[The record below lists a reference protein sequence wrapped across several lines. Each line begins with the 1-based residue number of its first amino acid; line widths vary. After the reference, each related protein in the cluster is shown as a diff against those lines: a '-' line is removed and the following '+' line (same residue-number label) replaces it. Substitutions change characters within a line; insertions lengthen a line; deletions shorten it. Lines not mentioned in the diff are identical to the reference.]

1 MLYPDRSALSFCF
14 QYPDLQH
21 AVLIEG
27 VLFNDGPKTHCDR
40 SATLQDAGPAPRM
53 PGKSDGNGALMRL
66 APVASMHWRDS
77 VKACQI
83 ASAQS
88 RVTHHSDLSAGCCE
102 VLASVLSRLIAGQS
116 WDDAVD
122 LAPENSWPDAVKDI
136 ALGTWKGK
144 PVEDISSTGF
154 VVHTLEAAIWSVG
167 TTDSFEAALVR
178 AVNLGDDADTVG
190 AVTGQIA
197 GARYGAGAIPERWLS
212 ALAKAD
218 DLSRLAERLIAKR

>member
-88 RVTHHSDLSAGCCE
+88 REPIIQIC
-102 VLASVLSRLIAGQS
+102 RLG
-116 WDDAVD
+116 
-122 LAPENSWPDAVKDI
+122 
-136 ALGTWKGK
+136 
-144 PVEDISSTGF
+144 
-154 VVHTLEAAIWSVG
+154 AA
-167 TTDSFEAALVR
+167 R
-178 AVNLGDDADTVG
+178 C
-190 AVTGQIA
+190 
-197 GARYGAGAIPERWLS
+197 
-212 ALAKAD
+212 
-218 DLSRLAERLIAKR
+218 

>member
-1 MLYPDRSALSFCF
+1 M
-14 QYPDLQH
+14 
-21 AVLIEG
+21 
-27 VLFNDGPKTHCDR
+27 
-40 SATLQDAGPAPRM
+40 
-53 PGKSDGNGALMRL
+53 
-66 APVASMHWRDS
+66 
-77 VKACQI
+77 
-83 ASAQS
+83 
-88 RVTHHSDLSAGCCE
+88 
-102 VLASVLSRLIAGQS
+102 LASVLSRLIAGQS
-116 WDDAVD
+116 WDDAID
-122 LAPENSWPDAVKDI
+122 LAPHNSWPDAVKDI

-144 PVEDISSTGF
+144 PVEDISSTGC